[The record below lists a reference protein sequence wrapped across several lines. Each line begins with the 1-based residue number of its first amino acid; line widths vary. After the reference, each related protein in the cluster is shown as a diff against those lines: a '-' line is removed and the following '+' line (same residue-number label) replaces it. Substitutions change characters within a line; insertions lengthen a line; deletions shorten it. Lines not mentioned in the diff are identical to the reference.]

1 MPEFKLNEY
10 HLKIFQKKKYNEL
23 IKEIETSVSFE
34 KMDSETLSV
43 LGICKI
49 AKTKKTI
56 NDIKNAIQCFKVSYL
71 KNKTSLSGLKGLINF
86 INATV
91 QFKKIENAKL
101 NFDIA
106 KKFFL
111 EAKKNFGYN
120 EELYLGISLIYKYS
134 INIPESLKILK
145 EIIENKS
152 NDKSVFKS
160 YVYNNNF
167 TYEWNQKDYFEFSKK
182 FKKIIPKIKLPK
194 IDFKKNN
201 KIKIGFISSDLRGN
215 HSITYFL
222 EKTLKLVDKDKI
234 QLFSFSNL
242 EKNKKDLTTTKFEK
256 LFDKFYDTNE
266 LNIEQ
271 LASFIN
277 SKKIDILIDL
287 MGFTGES
294 RIELF
299 NSRISK
305 IQIVWLGYCNTV
317 GLDCVDYL
325 ISDENLIF
333 KSEEKYYA
341 EKIIKLKDIWSCHSG
356 IDIERK
362 YNLLPA
368 KKNKYITFG
377 SFNNFFKI
385 SESNIDTWS
394 NILKSVENSK
404 LILKSSL
411 KNLIDYD
418 LKNKFLDK
426 GVLDSIIFLNRTEGI
441 KDHLNLYKEIDLS
454 LDTFPYNGVTT
465 SFESLWMNVPVLSL
479 KGHNFNSRCG
489 QSINVNAG
497 LNHFVAKNPQEYVE
511 KAILYSENL
520 KKLEDERKHIF
531 ENILNTPLFNSK
543 KFAKNFWNAILDLL

>member
-71 KNKTSLSGLKGLINF
+71 KNKTSLSGLNGFINF

-91 QFKKIENAKL
+91 EFRKIENAKS

-111 EAKKNFGYN
+111 EVKKNFEYN
-120 EELYLGISLIYKYS
+120 EKLYLGMSLIYKYS
-134 INIPESLKILK
+134 INIPERLKILR
-145 EIIENKS
+145 EIIENNS
-152 NDKSVFKS
+152 NDKTVFKS
-160 YVYNNNF
+160 YVYDNNF

-182 FKKIIPKIKLPK
+182 FKKITPKIKLPK
-194 IDFKKNN
+194 IDFKKNS
-201 KIKIGFISSDLRGN
+201 KIKIGFISSDFRGN

-222 EKTLKLVDKDKI
+222 EKTLEFVDKDKI
-234 QLFSFSNL
+234 QLISFSNV
-242 EKNKKDLTTTKFEK
+242 EKNKIDLTTTKFEK
-256 LFDKFYDTNE
+256 LFDKFYDTHE

-362 YNLLPA
+362 YNQLPA

-394 NILKSVENSK
+394 NILKSVKNSK

-418 LKNKFLDK
+418 LKNKFSDK

-441 KDHLNLYKEIDLS
+441 KDHFNLYKEIDLS

-489 QSINVNAG
+489 ESINVNAG
-497 LNHFVAKNPQEYVE
+497 LNHFVAKNPKEYVQ

-520 KKLEDERKHIF
+520 EKLENERKYIF

>member
-1 MPEFKLNEY
+1 
-10 HLKIFQKKKYNEL
+10 
-23 IKEIETSVSFE
+23 
-34 KMDSETLSV
+34 
-43 LGICKI
+43 
-49 AKTKKTI
+49 
-56 NDIKNAIQCFKVSYL
+56 
-71 KNKTSLSGLKGLINF
+71 
-86 INATV
+86 
-91 QFKKIENAKL
+91 
-101 NFDIA
+101 
-106 KKFFL
+106 
-111 EAKKNFGYN
+111 
-120 EELYLGISLIYKYS
+120 
-134 INIPESLKILK
+134 
-145 EIIENKS
+145 
-152 NDKSVFKS
+152 
-160 YVYNNNF
+160 
-167 TYEWNQKDYFEFSKK
+167 
-182 FKKIIPKIKLPK
+182 
-194 IDFKKNN
+194 
-201 KIKIGFISSDLRGN
+201 
-215 HSITYFL
+215 
-222 EKTLKLVDKDKI
+222 
-234 QLFSFSNL
+234 
-242 EKNKKDLTTTKFEK
+242 
-256 LFDKFYDTNE
+256 
-266 LNIEQ
+266 
-271 LASFIN
+271 LAFFIN

-299 NSRISK
+299 NSRISR

-362 YNLLPA
+362 YNQLPA

-394 NILKSVENSK
+394 NILKSVKNSK

-418 LKNKFLDK
+418 LKNKFSDK

-441 KDHLNLYKEIDLS
+441 KDHFNLYKEIDLS

-489 QSINVNAG
+489 ESINVNAG
-497 LNHFVAKNPQEYVE
+497 LNHFVAKNPKEYVQ

-520 KKLEDERKHIF
+520 ENLENERKYIF

>member
-71 KNKTSLSGLKGLINF
+71 KNKTSLSGLNGFINF

-91 QFKKIENAKL
+91 EFRKIENAKS

-111 EAKKNFGYN
+111 EVKKNFEYN
-120 EELYLGISLIYKYS
+120 EKLYLGMSLIYKYS
-134 INIPESLKILK
+134 INIPERLKILR
-145 EIIENKS
+145 EIIENNS
-152 NDKSVFKS
+152 NDKTVFKS
-160 YVYNNNF
+160 YVYDNNF

-182 FKKIIPKIKLPK
+182 FKKITPKIKLPK
-194 IDFKKNN
+194 IDFKKNS
-201 KIKIGFISSDLRGN
+201 KIKIGFISSDFRGN

-222 EKTLKLVDKDKI
+222 EKTLEFVDKDKI
-234 QLFSFSNL
+234 QLISFSNV
-242 EKNKKDLTTTKFEK
+242 EKNKIDLTTTKFEK
-256 LFDKFYDTNE
+256 LFDKFYDTHE

-299 NSRISK
+299 NSRISR

-362 YNLLPA
+362 YNQLPA
-368 KKNKYITFG
+368 KKNNYITFG

-394 NILKSVENSK
+394 NILKSVKNSK

-418 LKNKFLDK
+418 LKNKFSDK

-441 KDHLNLYKEIDLS
+441 KDHFNLYKEIDLS

-489 QSINVNAG
+489 ESINVNAG
-497 LNHFVAKNPQEYVE
+497 LNHFVAKNPKEYVQ

-520 KKLEDERKHIF
+520 ENLENERKYIF

>member
-71 KNKTSLSGLKGLINF
+71 KNKTSLSGLNGFINF

-91 QFKKIENAKL
+91 EFRKIENAKS

-111 EAKKNFGYN
+111 EVKKNFEYN
-120 EELYLGISLIYKYS
+120 EKLYLGMSLIYKYS
-134 INIPESLKILK
+134 INIPERLKILR
-145 EIIENKS
+145 EIIENNS
-152 NDKSVFKS
+152 NDKTVFKS
-160 YVYNNNF
+160 YVYDNNF

-182 FKKIIPKIKLPK
+182 FKKITPKIKLPK
-194 IDFKKNN
+194 IDFKKNS
-201 KIKIGFISSDLRGN
+201 KIKIGFISSDFRGN

-222 EKTLKLVDKDKI
+222 EKTLEFVDKDKI
-234 QLFSFSNL
+234 QLISFSNV
-242 EKNKKDLTTTKFEK
+242 EKNKIDLTTTKFEK
-256 LFDKFYDTNE
+256 LFDKFYDTHE

-299 NSRISK
+299 NSRISR

-362 YNLLPA
+362 YNQLPA

-394 NILKSVENSK
+394 NILKSVKNSK

-418 LKNKFLDK
+418 LKNKFSDK

-441 KDHLNLYKEIDLS
+441 KDHFNLYKEIDLS

-489 QSINVNAG
+489 ESINVNAG
-497 LNHFVAKNPQEYVE
+497 LNHFVAKNPKEYVQ

-520 KKLEDERKHIF
+520 EKLENERKYIF

>member
-71 KNKTSLSGLKGLINF
+71 KNKTSLSGLNGFINF

-91 QFKKIENAKL
+91 EFRKIENAKS

-111 EAKKNFGYN
+111 EVKKNFEYN
-120 EELYLGISLIYKYS
+120 EKLYLGMSLIYKYS
-134 INIPESLKILK
+134 INIPERLKILR
-145 EIIENKS
+145 EIIENNS
-152 NDKSVFKS
+152 NDKTVFKS
-160 YVYNNNF
+160 YVYDNNF

-182 FKKIIPKIKLPK
+182 FKKITPKIKLPK
-194 IDFKKNN
+194 IDFKKNS
-201 KIKIGFISSDLRGN
+201 KIKIGFISSDFRGN

-222 EKTLKLVDKDKI
+222 EKTLEFVDKDKI
-234 QLFSFSNL
+234 QLISFSNV
-242 EKNKKDLTTTKFEK
+242 EKNKIDLTTTKFEK
-256 LFDKFYDTNE
+256 LFDKFYDTHE

-362 YNLLPA
+362 YNQLPA
-368 KKNKYITFG
+368 KKNNYITFG

-394 NILKSVENSK
+394 NILKSVKNSK

-418 LKNKFLDK
+418 LKNKFSDK

-441 KDHLNLYKEIDLS
+441 KDHFNLYKEIDLS

-489 QSINVNAG
+489 ESINVNAG
-497 LNHFVAKNPQEYVE
+497 LNHFVAKNPKEYVQ

-520 KKLEDERKHIF
+520 ENLENERKYIF

>member
-71 KNKTSLSGLKGLINF
+71 KNKTSLSGLNGFINF

-91 QFKKIENAKL
+91 EFRKIENAKS

-111 EAKKNFGYN
+111 EVKKNFEYN
-120 EELYLGISLIYKYS
+120 EKLYLGMSLIYKYS
-134 INIPESLKILK
+134 INIPERLKILR
-145 EIIENKS
+145 EIIENNS
-152 NDKSVFKS
+152 NDKTVFKS
-160 YVYNNNF
+160 YVYDNNF

-182 FKKIIPKIKLPK
+182 FKKITPKIKLPK
-194 IDFKKNN
+194 IDFKKNS
-201 KIKIGFISSDLRGN
+201 KIKIGFISSDFRGN

-222 EKTLKLVDKDKI
+222 EKTLEFVDKDKI
-234 QLFSFSNL
+234 QLISFSNV
-242 EKNKKDLTTTKFEK
+242 EKNKIDLTTTKFEK
-256 LFDKFYDTNE
+256 LFDKFYDTHE

-299 NSRISK
+299 NSRISR

-362 YNLLPA
+362 YNQLPA

-394 NILKSVENSK
+394 NILKSVKNSK

-418 LKNKFLDK
+418 LKNKFSDK

-441 KDHLNLYKEIDLS
+441 KDHFNLYKEIDLS

-489 QSINVNAG
+489 ESINVNAG
-497 LNHFVAKNPQEYVE
+497 LNHFVAKNPKEYVQ

-520 KKLEDERKHIF
+520 ENLENERKYIF

>member
-1 MPEFKLNEY
+1 MSRFKLNEY
-10 HLKIFQKKKYNEL
+10 HLKIFQQKKYNEL
-23 IKEIETSVSFE
+23 IKEIEASVSPE

-49 AKTKKTI
+49 TKTKKTI
-56 NDIKNAIQCFKVSYL
+56 NDINNAIQCFKASYL
-71 KNKTSLSGLKGLINF
+71 KNKTSSSGLNGFINF

-91 QFKKIENAKL
+91 QYRKIENAKL

-111 EAKKNFGYN
+111 EAKKIFGYN
-120 EELYLGISLIYKYS
+120 EKLYLGMSLIYKYS
-134 INIPESLKILK
+134 INIPENLKILR

-152 NDKSVFKS
+152 NDKTVFKS

-182 FKKIIPKIKLPK
+182 YKNITPKIKLPK
-194 IDFKKNN
+194 INLEKNN
-201 KIKIGFISSDLRGN
+201 KIKIGFISSDFRGN

-222 EKTLKLVDKDKI
+222 EKILKFVDKNKI
-234 QLFSFSNL
+234 RLISFSNV

-256 LFDKFYDTNE
+256 LFDEFYDTNE

-271 LASFIN
+271 LAFFIN

-287 MGFTGES
+287 MGFTGEN

-299 NSRISK
+299 NSRLSK

-333 KSEEKYYA
+333 KNEEKYYA

-356 IDIERK
+356 INIERK
-362 YNLLPA
+362 YNQLPA
-368 KKNKYITFG
+368 KKNKYFTFG

-385 SESNIDTWS
+385 SESNIDVWS
-394 NILKSVENSK
+394 NILKSVKNSK

-411 KNLIDYD
+411 KNLIDHD

-426 GVLDSIIFLNRTEGI
+426 GVLDSIIFLNRIKGI
-441 KDHLNLYKEIDLS
+441 EDHLKLYKEIDLS

-479 KGHNFNSRCG
+479 KGYNFNSRCG
-489 QSINVNAG
+489 QSININAG
-497 LNHFVAKNPQEYVE
+497 LNHFVAKNPEEYVE

-520 KKLEDERKHIF
+520 KKLENERKYIF

-543 KFAKNFWNAILDLL
+543 KFAKNFWNAIIDLL

>member
-10 HLKIFQKKKYNEL
+10 HLKIFQQKKYNEL

-71 KNKTSLSGLKGLINF
+71 KNKTSLSGLNGFINF

-91 QFKKIENAKL
+91 EFRKIENAKS

-111 EAKKNFGYN
+111 EVKKNFEYN
-120 EELYLGISLIYKYS
+120 EKLYLGMSLIYKYS
-134 INIPESLKILK
+134 INIPERLKILR
-145 EIIENKS
+145 EIIENNS
-152 NDKSVFKS
+152 NDKTVFKS
-160 YVYNNNF
+160 YVYDNNF

-182 FKKIIPKIKLPK
+182 FKKITPKIKLPK
-194 IDFKKNN
+194 IDFKKNS
-201 KIKIGFISSDLRGN
+201 KIKIGFISSDFRGN

-222 EKTLKLVDKDKI
+222 EKTLEFVDKDKI
-234 QLFSFSNL
+234 QLISFSNV
-242 EKNKKDLTTTKFEK
+242 EKNKIDLTTTKFEK
-256 LFDKFYDTNE
+256 LFDKFYDTHE

-299 NSRISK
+299 NSRISR

-362 YNLLPA
+362 YNQLPA

-394 NILKSVENSK
+394 NILKSVKNSK

-418 LKNKFLDK
+418 LKNKFSDK

-441 KDHLNLYKEIDLS
+441 KDHFNLYKEIDLS

-489 QSINVNAG
+489 ESINVNAG
-497 LNHFVAKNPQEYVE
+497 LNHFVAKNPKEYVQ

-520 KKLEDERKHIF
+520 ENLENERKYIF